1 MVLWI
6 ELYLICQNIGPS
18 NDCAEIVI
26 LFIKKEK
33 KEEKK
38 VCLVKF
44 ENQRLEDWLHRSDF
58 ETETT
63 NFQSG
68 WSIIINIVF
77 EFIGPGFEFIGPG
90 IVADKN
96 IIL

>member
-1 MVLWI
+1 M
-6 ELYLICQNIGPS
+6 
-18 NDCAEIVI
+18 
-26 LFIKKEK
+26 
-33 KEEKK
+33 
-38 VCLVKF
+38 KF

-96 IIL
+96 ILL